1 MSDTISA
8 ELKENTG
15 KSSVFDDYDPSVKIR
30 TKKMLMYLIIFAVVM
45 IFAGLTSAY
54 IVINAGKYWVH
65 VNPPSFLVVSTVII
79 AFSSLSF
86 YLALRFTK
94 SGNQGGGL
102 FMIALTFALGLAF
115 SVTQYKGWQQLA
127 DKGMGFTIREENG
140 VKISSWNRISG
151 IKGEYGKDFY
161 VYKDGERLLY
171 ENGEYFAPDDQFR
184 ANPLTYDVEK
194 TSNLSSSF
202 IAVLLGLHVLH
213 LTFGLLYLIVLAVR
227 SARGIINSGNTISL
241 YTGGIYWHFLG
252 ILWLYLFLFLFFI
265 H

>member
-8 ELKENTG
+8 EMKENTARSG
-15 KSSVFDDYDPSVKIR
+15 VFDDYDPSVKIR

-65 VNPPSFLVVSTVII
+65 VSPPTLLTVSTLVI
-79 AFSSLSF
+79 ALSSLTF
-86 YLALRFTK
+86 YLALKLTK
-94 SGNQGGGL
+94 QGNKGGGL
-102 FMIALTFALGLAF
+102 AMIVLTFALGLTF
-115 SVTQYKGWQQLA
+115 TITQYRGWQQLA
-127 DKGMGFTIREENG
+127 EKGMGFTIREENG

-151 IKGEYGKDFY
+151 IKGEYGADYY
-161 VYKDGERLLY
+161 VYKDGERLIL
-171 ENGEYFAPDDQFR
+171 ENGEYFAPDDQLR

-213 LTFGLLYLIVLAVR
+213 LAFGLMYLIVLAVR

-252 ILWLYLFLFLFFI
+252 ILWIYLFLFLFFI

>member
-1 MSDTISA
+1 MSETISA
-8 ELKENTG
+8 DIKKPSKT
-15 KSSVFDDYDPSVKIR
+15 SVFDDYNPAVRIR

-65 VNPPSFLVVSTVII
+65 VDPPNLLTFSTIFL
-79 AFSSLSF
+79 ALSSVTF
-86 YLALRFTK
+86 YLALKFTRN
-94 SGNQGGGL
+94 GNQQTGL
-102 FMIALTFALGLAF
+102 GMIALTFILGLVF
-115 SVTQYKGWQQLA
+115 TITQYQGWQELS

-161 VYKDGERLLY
+161 VHKDGERLIF
-171 ENGEYFAPDDQFR
+171 ENGQYYAPDDVLR
-184 ANPLTYDVEK
+184 SSPLTYDVEK

-202 IAVLLGLHVLH
+202 IAVLLILHVLH
-213 LTFGLLYLIVLAVR
+213 LSFGLLYLIVLAIR

>member
-1 MSDTISA
+1 MSDTISP

-15 KSSVFDDYDPSVKIR
+15 KTSVFEGYDPSVKIR

-65 VNPPSFLVVSTVII
+65 VAPPALLTVSTVII
-79 AFSSLSF
+79 ALSSLSF
-86 YLALRFTK
+86 YLALRFIK
-94 SGNQGGGL
+94 NGNQRGGL
-102 FMIALTFALGLAF
+102 SMIALTFVLGLAF
-115 SVTQYKGWQQLA
+115 SMVQYKGWQELA
-127 DKGMGFTIREENG
+127 EKGMGFTIREENG

-151 IKGEYGKDFY
+151 IKGEYGQDFY
-161 VYKDGERLLY
+161 VYKDGERLIY
-171 ENGEYFAPDDQFR
+171 ENGKYFAPDDQLR

-213 LTFGLLYLIVLAVR
+213 LAFGLIYLIVLGVR
-227 SARGIINSGNTISL
+227 SARGIINKENTISL